1 MKIFWLAMAAFLM
14 ILLPLSPAMAQS
26 MTDEESAELA
36 QFPLTEPLL
45 AKLIAAAKEL
55 NTQKIDLGGG
65 ADMSKMETLAQLVG
79 QIEASPKARDII
91 VKNGLTP
98 HDFLYGMLAIADAV
112 AAAQPGAGDVILSY
126 TNAANIDFYKS
137 HHTKIDA
144 FLAGRL

>member
-1 MKIFWLAMAAFLM
+1 MKKFWLAMAAFLLA
-14 ILLPLSPAMAQS
+14 LLPLSHAMAQS

-45 AKLIAAAKEL
+45 AKLIAAAKEI

-79 QIEASPKARDII
+79 QIEASPQARDII

-112 AAAQPGAGDVILSY
+112 AAAQPGSDNAIQSY
-126 TNAANIDFYKS
+126 TNPANIDFYKS
-137 HHTKIDA
+137 HHTQIDA

>member
-1 MKIFWLAMAAFLM
+1 MKKFWLAMAAFVM
-14 ILLPLSPAMAQS
+14 AMLPLSPAMAQS
-26 MTDEESAELA
+26 MTDEELAELA

-45 AKLIAAAKEL
+45 AKLIAAAKEI
-55 NTQKIDLGGG
+55 NTQKVDLGGG

-91 VKNGLTP
+91 VRNGLTP

-112 AAAQPGAGDVILSY
+112 AAAQPGVDDVILSY

-137 HHTKIDA
+137 HHTQIDA